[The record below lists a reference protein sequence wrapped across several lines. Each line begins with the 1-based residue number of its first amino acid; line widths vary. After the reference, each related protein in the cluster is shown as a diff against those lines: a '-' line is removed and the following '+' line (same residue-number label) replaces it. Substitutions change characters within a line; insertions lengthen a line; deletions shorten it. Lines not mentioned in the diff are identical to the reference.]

1 MSSESTPPPS
11 MPPPSRASSLPP
23 SRGGRVLAIVA
34 VAVAVAGFF
43 TGTRERKAERPLPG
57 TRAAAHG
64 APALS
69 GRAPAGS
76 GAQPAYGDLRRGDFR
91 ANANL
96 YAGAAEVLTGA
107 LPDPLAPVELTD
119 EERARAVAARG
130 ERRAYDGAPPT
141 IPHAVSQGEPTG
153 CLVCHERGAVI
164 AGKVAP
170 AISHTRYASCLQCH
184 VVSDAPGPSLAER
197 PEGAGV
203 AAPDAGPVNSF
214 AGNAWGKGT
223 RAWPGA
229 PPTTPHPTWMRS
241 ECTSCHG
248 VASKLGLRSSH
259 PWRASCQQCHAPSA
273 ALDQRAPAALAG
285 AEPTP

>member
-1 MSSESTPPPS
+1 MSSSTPPP
-11 MPPPSRASSLPP
+11 PSRPSSLPP

-43 TGTRERKAERPLPG
+43 TGTRERRAERTLPG
-57 TRAAAHG
+57 ARAGAHD
-64 APALS
+64 APAVP

-119 EERARAVAARG
+119 EERARAVAARST
-130 ERRAYDGAPPT
+130 RRAYDGAPPT

-170 AISHTRYASCLQCH
+170 AISHARYTSCLQCH
-184 VVSDAPGPSLAER
+184 VVSDAPGPSLA
-197 PEGAGV
+197 PSAEGI
-203 AAPDAGPVNSF
+203 AAADAGPTNSF
-214 AGNAWGKGT
+214 VGNAWGKGT

-285 AEPTP
+285 AERTP